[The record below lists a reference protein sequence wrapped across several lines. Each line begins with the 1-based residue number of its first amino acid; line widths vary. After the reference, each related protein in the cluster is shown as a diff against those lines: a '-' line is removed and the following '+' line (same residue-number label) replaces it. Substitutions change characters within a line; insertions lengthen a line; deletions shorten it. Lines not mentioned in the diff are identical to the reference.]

1 MCSCSDPLP
10 ALRQT
15 QAGSLPQ
22 LQRLYPDRARAYK
35 RRMALSFVI
44 IARITHPAL

>member
-1 MCSCSDPLP
+1 L
-10 ALRQT
+10 

-22 LQRLYPDRARAYK
+22 LQRLYPACARAYK
-35 RRMALSFVI
+35 RRMVFAYVI